1 MDQIHLFRAFNAYL
15 TVMFLV
21 SLAQSLQFYLAIL
34 GLVKKAPGRWPR
46 LVRLIG
52 QHAGALITPGLLWP
66 LAGSM
71 VLMVA
76 QWVATMFIWPAAD
89 GFILGSVPFVAGIG
103 ISIVGTLMVG
113 WDLYRIL
120 QGTTLDARAVE
131 PYLALAEGALHPGA
145 VVLSRTFSLGRF
157 NPVNIVSAELKKQM
171 SLLDRSMRV
180 SLWWMLA
187 ALVLRGLFALG
198 LWITYAAYANNN

>member
-1 MDQIHLFRAFNAYL
+1 
-15 TVMFLV
+15 
-21 SLAQSLQFYLAIL
+21 
-34 GLVKKAPGRWPR
+34 
-46 LVRLIG
+46 
-52 QHAGALITPGLLWP
+52 
-66 LAGSM
+66 
-71 VLMVA
+71 
-76 QWVATMFIWPAAD
+76 
-89 GFILGSVPFVAGIG
+89 VPFFAGIG
-103 ISIVGTLMVG
+103 ISIVGALMVG

-120 QGTTLDARAVE
+120 QGTTLDAHAVE